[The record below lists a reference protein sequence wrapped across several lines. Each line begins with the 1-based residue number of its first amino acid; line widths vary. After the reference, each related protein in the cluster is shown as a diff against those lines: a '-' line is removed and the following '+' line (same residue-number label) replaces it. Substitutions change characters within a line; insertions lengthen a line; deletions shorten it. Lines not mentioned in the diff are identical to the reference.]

1 MPITLNRRHILAG
14 LPALVGGLRA
24 TPGGAEPPPEVTSV
38 RLPVFVNV
46 SDCQAP
52 LYIAE
57 TLLRGEG
64 ITDVQWVG
72 VKFGEG
78 MSDFKPVTPEDGPD
92 SSDWLNNNAIDF
104 DWNFPP
110 GHIRIIASGA
120 PIKVLA
126 GMHVGCLELFAN
138 EGVRGVADLKGK
150 RVGVDNLTGVSQQML
165 IAIVA
170 SVGLDPYKDVEWF
183 SGPDFNPVELFAAG
197 KIDAFLAGPP
207 VPQEMRERKLGHVIL
222 STGID
227 KPWSQYYCCMMS
239 ARSEFIE
246 KNPAATKRILR
257 AIMKSVDF
265 CVSDPQAA
273 AKDMVAKGF
282 ASNYDYALEAL
293 TEGRYATWRDYDPAD
308 SLRFWALRMQET
320 GIIKDNPNELIARGT
335 DWRFL
340 DELKRELK
348 T

>member
-1 MPITLNRRHILAG
+1 MPITLNRRHIIAG
-14 LPALVGGLRA
+14 LPALVAGLRA
-24 TPGGAEPPPEVTSV
+24 TPAGAEPPPEVTSV

-57 TLLRGEG
+57 ALLRGEG

-78 MSDFKPVTPEDGPD
+78 MADFEPVGAEDGPD
-92 SSDWLNNNAIDF
+92 SSDWINHDLIDF

-110 GHIRIIASGA
+110 AHLRLIANGA
-120 PIKVLA
+120 PVKVLA

-138 EGVRGVADLKGK
+138 EGVRSIADLKGK
-150 RVGVDNLTGVSQQML
+150 RVGVDIQLGIPHLML
-165 IAIVA
+165 IVIVA
-170 SVGLDPYKDVEWF
+170 SVGLDPARDIEWYTA
-183 SGPDFNPVELFAAG
+183 PDFNPVELFAAG
-197 KIDAFLAGPP
+197 KIDAFLGGPP
-207 VPQEMRERKLGHVIL
+207 LPQEMRTRKLGHVIL
-222 STGID
+222 NTVND

-246 KNPAATKRILR
+246 KNPVATKRILR
-257 AIMKSVDF
+257 AVMKSVDF
-265 CVSDPQAA
+265 CVSEPEQAA
-273 AKDMVAKGF
+273 RGVVEKGF
-282 ASNYDYALEAL
+282 ANNYDYALQAMR
-293 TEGRYATWRDYDPAD
+293 EGRYNTWRDYDPAD
-308 SLRFWALRMQET
+308 SLRFWGLRLQET
-320 GIIKDNPNELIARGT
+320 GIIDVNPNDLIARGT

>member
-1 MPITLNRRHILAG
+1 MPITLNRRHIIAG
-14 LPALVGGLRA
+14 LPALIAGLRA
-24 TPGGAEPPPEVTSV
+24 TPVQAEPPPEVTSV

-57 TLLRGEG
+57 TLLHGEG

-78 MSDFKPVTPEDGPD
+78 MSDFKAVTAEDGPD
-92 SSDWLNNNAIDF
+92 SADWLRNGLTDF

-110 GHIRIIASGA
+110 GHIVNIAKGA
-120 PIKVLA
+120 PVKVLA
-126 GMHVGCLELFAN
+126 GIHVGCLELFAN
-138 EGVRGVADLKGK
+138 DTIRGVADLKGK
-150 RVGVDNLTGVSQQML
+150 RVGVDLLTGVSHQML

-170 SVGLDPYKDVEWF
+170 SVGLDPYKDIEWF
-183 SGPDFNPVELFAAG
+183 SDPAYNPVEMFAEG
-197 KIDAFLAGPP
+197 KIDAFLGGPP
-207 VPQEMRERKLGHVIL
+207 VPQEMRSRKLGHVIL
-222 STGID
+222 STGVD
-227 KPWSQYYCCMMS
+227 KPWSQYYCCMAS
-239 ARSEFIE
+239 ARSEFVE
-246 KNPAATKRILR
+246 NNPVATKRILR
-257 AIMKSVDF
+257 AIMKSVDI

-293 TEGRYATWRDYDPAD
+293 TEGSYDTWRDYDPAD

-320 GIIKDNPNELIARGT
+320 GIIKDNPNDLIARGT

-340 DELKRELK
+340 NELKRELK